1 MILLK
6 IKFQIPFGTSQVTT
20 AQGTSLFVYTADTVN
35 KDNKDKTDLESR
47 FCGRILAVGDPAGST
62 SANAITAAIAYKT
75 SGGISICCK
84 FLNYI
89 QSSNMTWIYI
99 FVF

>member
-1 MILLK
+1 M
-6 IKFQIPFGTSQVTT
+6 
-20 AQGTSLFVYTADTVN
+20 YTADTTN
-35 KDNKDKTDLESR
+35 KDNKDKTDLGSR
-47 FCGRILAVGDPAGST
+47 YCGRILAIGDPAGTT
-62 SANAITAAIAYKT
+62 SANAITASIAYKT

-99 FVF
+99 FVFQKVNRSIRSMQGYSRSK